1 MMRIGIE
8 INGVL
13 RNTFEKIKQVYQKNL
28 IDSQTIESQPTYNI
42 DISGDTQDLITN
54 EDFKYE
60 ILSEEESFDLEKM
73 YKFQNK
79 EELYSF
85 LYEEYTMEVF
95 GHAPSTEMNT
105 FNVLNEFY
113 LEFRDNYEISIV
125 SNEIGKSKPSSLFF
139 LSKFGM
145 LIEKIFFYSEITK
158 KTMWDSIDVL
168 LTANPYLL
176 LERPENKIVIKYVT
190 NYNKDI
196 SSDYEITSLSELKE
210 IIKNIKN
217 V

>member
-73 YKFQNK
+73 YKFRNK

-113 LEFRDNYEISIV
+113 LEFRDNYDISIV

>member
-1 MMRIGIE
+1 MMKIGIE

-13 RNTFEKIKQVYQKNL
+13 RNTFEKIKQVYKKNL
-28 IDSQTIESQPTYNI
+28 IDSQSIETQPMYNI
-42 DISGDTQDLITN
+42 DISGDTQDLIIS

-73 YKFQNK
+73 YKFQNN

-95 GHAPSTEMNT
+95 GHAPSTEINT
-105 FNVLNEFY
+105 FNILNDFY
-113 LEFRDNYEISIV
+113 LEFRDNFDISIV

-139 LSKFGM
+139 LSKFGT

-158 KTMWDSIDVL
+158 KDMWNSIDVL
-168 LTANPYLL
+168 LTANPFLL
-176 LERPENKIVIKYVT
+176 LERPKNKIVIKFIT

-196 SSDYEITSLSELKE
+196 PSDYEITSLSELKQ
-210 IIKNIKN
+210 IIKKLKN

>member
-113 LEFRDNYEISIV
+113 LEFRDNYDISIV

>member
-1 MMRIGIE
+1 MKIGIE

-13 RNTFEKIKQVYQKNL
+13 RNTFEKIKQVYKKNL
-28 IDSQTIESQPTYNI
+28 IDSQNIETQPMYNI
-42 DISGDTQDLITN
+42 DMSGDTQDLIIN

-60 ILSEEESFDLEKM
+60 VLSEEESFDLEKM

-95 GHAPSTEMNT
+95 GHAPSTEINT
-105 FNVLNEFY
+105 FNILNDFY
-113 LEFRDNYEISIV
+113 LEFRDNFDISIV

-139 LSKFGM
+139 LSKFGT

-158 KTMWDSIDVL
+158 KDMWNSIDVL
-168 LTANPYLL
+168 LTANPFLL
-176 LERPENKIVIKYVT
+176 LERPKNKIVIKFIT

-196 SSDYEITSLSELKE
+196 PSDYEITSLSELKQ
-210 IIKNIKN
+210 IIKKLKN

>member
-1 MMRIGIE
+1 MMKIGIE

-13 RNTFEKIKQVYQKNL
+13 RNTFEKIKQVYKKNL
-28 IDSQTIESQPTYNI
+28 IDSQSIETQPMYNI
-42 DISGDTQDLITN
+42 DMSGDTQDLIIN

-60 ILSEEESFDLEKM
+60 VLSEEESFDLEKM

-95 GHAPSTEMNT
+95 GHAPSTEINT
-105 FNVLNEFY
+105 FNILNDFY
-113 LEFRDNYEISIV
+113 LEFRDNFDISIV

-139 LSKFGM
+139 LSKFGT

-158 KTMWDSIDVL
+158 KDMWNSIDVL
-168 LTANPYLL
+168 LTANPFLL
-176 LERPENKIVIKYVT
+176 LERPKNKIVIKFIT

-196 SSDYEITSLSELKE
+196 PSDYEITSLSELKQ
-210 IIKNIKN
+210 IIKKLKN

>member
-1 MMRIGIE
+1 MMKIGIE

-13 RNTFEKIKQVYQKNL
+13 RNTFEKIKQVYKKNL
-28 IDSQTIESQPTYNI
+28 IDSQSIETQPMYNI
-42 DISGDTQDLITN
+42 DISGDTQDLIIS

-95 GHAPSTEMNT
+95 GHAPSTEINT
-105 FNVLNEFY
+105 FNILNDFY
-113 LEFRDNYEISIV
+113 LEFRDNFDISIV

-139 LSKFGM
+139 LSKFGT

-158 KTMWDSIDVL
+158 KDMWNSIDVL
-168 LTANPYLL
+168 LTANPFLL
-176 LERPENKIVIKYVT
+176 LERPKNKIVIKFIT

-196 SSDYEITSLSELKE
+196 PSDYEITSLSELKQ
-210 IIKNIKN
+210 IIKKLKN

>member
-13 RNTFEKIKQVYQKNL
+13 RNTFEKIKHVYQKNL

-113 LEFRDNYEISIV
+113 LEFRDNYDISIV

-196 SSDYEITSLSELKE
+196 SSDYEITSISELKE

>member
-1 MMRIGIE
+1 MMKIGIE

-13 RNTFEKIKQVYQKNL
+13 RNTFEKIKQVYKKNL
-28 IDSQTIESQPTYNI
+28 IDSQSIETQPMYNI
-42 DISGDTQDLITN
+42 DISGKTQDLIIN

-95 GHAPSTEMNT
+95 GHAPSTEINT
-105 FNVLNEFY
+105 FNILNDFY
-113 LEFRDNYEISIV
+113 LEFRDNFDISIV

-139 LSKFGM
+139 LSKFGT

-158 KTMWDSIDVL
+158 KDMWNSIDVL
-168 LTANPYLL
+168 LTANPFLL
-176 LERPENKIVIKYVT
+176 LERPKNKIVIKFIT

-196 SSDYEITSLSELKE
+196 PSDYEITSLSELKQ
-210 IIKNIKN
+210 IIKKLKN

>member
-1 MMRIGIE
+1 MRIGIE

-113 LEFRDNYEISIV
+113 LEFRDNYDISIV

>member
-13 RNTFEKIKQVYQKNL
+13 RNNFEKIKHVYQKNL

-113 LEFRDNYEISIV
+113 LEFRDNYDISIV

-196 SSDYEITSLSELKE
+196 PSDYEITSLSELKE

>member
-1 MMRIGIE
+1 MRIGIE

-13 RNTFEKIKQVYQKNL
+13 RNTFEKIKHVYQKNL

-73 YKFQNK
+73 YKFRNK

-113 LEFRDNYEISIV
+113 LEFRDNYDISIV

>member
-1 MMRIGIE
+1 MMKIGIE

-13 RNTFEKIKQVYQKNL
+13 RNTFEKIKQVYKKNL
-28 IDSQTIESQPTYNI
+28 IDSQSIETQPMYNI
-42 DISGDTQDLITN
+42 DISGDTQDLILN
-54 EDFKYE
+54 EDFKYK

-95 GHAPSTEMNT
+95 GHTPSTEMNT

-113 LEFRDNYEISIV
+113 LEFRDNYDISIV

-158 KTMWDSIDVL
+158 KDMWNSIDVL

-196 SSDYEITSLSELKE
+196 PSDYEITSLSELKQ

>member
-1 MMRIGIE
+1 MMKIGIE

-13 RNTFEKIKQVYQKNL
+13 RNTFEKIKQVYKKNL
-28 IDSQTIESQPTYNI
+28 IDSQSIETQPMYNI
-42 DISGDTQDLITN
+42 DISGETQDLIIN

-95 GHAPSTEMNT
+95 GHAPSTEINT
-105 FNVLNEFY
+105 FNILNDFY
-113 LEFRDNYEISIV
+113 LEFRDNFDISIV

-139 LSKFGM
+139 LSKFGT

-158 KTMWDSIDVL
+158 KDMWNSIDVL
-168 LTANPYLL
+168 LTANPFLL
-176 LERPENKIVIKYVT
+176 LERPKNKIVIKFIT

-196 SSDYEITSLSELKE
+196 PSDYEITSLSELKQ
-210 IIKNIKN
+210 IIKKLKN

>member
-1 MMRIGIE
+1 MMRRGIE

-113 LEFRDNYEISIV
+113 LEFRDNYDISIV

>member
-42 DISGDTQDLITN
+42 DISEDTQDLITK

-113 LEFRDNYEISIV
+113 LEFRDNYDISIV

-196 SSDYEITSLSELKE
+196 PSDYEITSLSELKE

>member
-13 RNTFEKIKQVYQKNL
+13 RNTFEKIKHVYQKNL

-113 LEFRDNYEISIV
+113 LEFRDNYDISIV

-196 SSDYEITSLSELKE
+196 PSDYEITSLSELKE

>member
-1 MMRIGIE
+1 MKIGIE

-13 RNTFEKIKQVYQKNL
+13 RNTFEKIKQVYKKNL
-28 IDSQTIESQPTYNI
+28 IDSQSIETQPMYNI
-42 DISGDTQDLITN
+42 DISGDTQDLILN
-54 EDFKYE
+54 EDFKYK

-113 LEFRDNYEISIV
+113 LEFRDNYDISIV

-158 KTMWDSIDVL
+158 KDMWNSIDVL

-196 SSDYEITSLSELKE
+196 PSDYEITSLSELKQ

>member
-1 MMRIGIE
+1 
-8 INGVL
+8 
-13 RNTFEKIKQVYQKNL
+13 
-28 IDSQTIESQPTYNI
+28 
-42 DISGDTQDLITN
+42 
-54 EDFKYE
+54 
-60 ILSEEESFDLEKM
+60 M

-113 LEFRDNYEISIV
+113 LEFRDYYDISIV

>member
-13 RNTFEKIKQVYQKNL
+13 RNTFEKIKHVYQKNL

-73 YKFQNK
+73 YKFRNK

-113 LEFRDNYEISIV
+113 LEFRDNYDISIV

>member
-1 MMRIGIE
+1 MMKIGIE

-13 RNTFEKIKQVYQKNL
+13 RNTFEKIKQVYKKNL
-28 IDSQTIESQPTYNI
+28 IDSQSIETQPMYNI
-42 DISGDTQDLITN
+42 DMSGDTQDLIIN

-95 GHAPSTEMNT
+95 GHAPSTEINT
-105 FNVLNEFY
+105 FNILNDFY
-113 LEFRDNYEISIV
+113 LEFRDNFDISIV

-139 LSKFGM
+139 LSKFGT

-158 KTMWDSIDVL
+158 KDMWNSIDVL
-168 LTANPYLL
+168 LTANPFLL
-176 LERPENKIVIKYVT
+176 LERPKNKIVIKFIT

-196 SSDYEITSLSELKE
+196 PSDYEITSLSELKQ
-210 IIKNIKN
+210 IIKKLKN

>member
-1 MMRIGIE
+1 MMKIGIE

-13 RNTFEKIKQVYQKNL
+13 RNTFEKIKQVYKKNL
-28 IDSQTIESQPTYNI
+28 IDSQSIETQPMYNI
-42 DISGDTQDLITN
+42 DISGETQDLIIN

-95 GHAPSTEMNT
+95 GHAPSTEINT
-105 FNVLNEFY
+105 FNILNDFY
-113 LEFRDNYEISIV
+113 LEFRDNFDISIV

-139 LSKFGM
+139 LSKFGT

-158 KTMWDSIDVL
+158 KDMWNSIDVL
-168 LTANPYLL
+168 LTANPFLL
-176 LERPENKIVIKYVT
+176 LEKPKNKIVIKFIT

-196 SSDYEITSLSELKE
+196 PSDYEITSLSELKQ
-210 IIKNIKN
+210 IIKKLKN